1 MTRLES
7 LSDARFAPLA
17 TEEAAQIK
25 GGATISDPPTYH
37 LVMINGEMFQ
47 EPDFDAAS
55 AG

>member
-17 TEEAAQIK
+17 TEEAAQIR
-25 GGATISDPPTYH
+25 GGATVSDPPTYH
-37 LVMINGEMFQ
+37 WVIVNDQMIQ
-47 EPDFDAAS
+47 EPDFDAVS